1 MEASPAQLTVNL
13 GDVTGDEPPTTSAL
27 ELGAAAARPRTRRPA
42 DAAGRSVGTGPPA
55 LDELLRTGTF
65 PEALRAAVAASG
77 LSLDRIQDRLAR
89 RGATV
94 SVATLSSWQ
103 SGRFRPERPSSMAVL
118 AALEEVLGLPGEALA
133 ALLGPPRPRGRWLPS
148 PSNQLGLAAT
158 WAGANDVRTALRLVD
173 TRWDDSL
180 ARISCHTR
188 LDLDA
193 QGRERTLRSRQV
205 LRAECD
211 GPDRWITVYQ
221 LDDPGL
227 PPRLQ
232 VQPPCRTGRVIESA
246 ESGLLVAE
254 VVFDRPLS
262 RGDTVIVEYTLE
274 HHSPR
279 PYSEFMQSTLHVP
292 VREYVME
299 VRFDPQALPATCH
312 SFRTAEPGSRPQERL
327 LRPDA
332 IGAVHSVALG
342 AGPCRLGIRWNWAA
356 QPSIRSLNT

>member
-1 MEASPAQLTVNL
+1 MKASPARLAQ
-13 GDVTGDEPPTTSAL
+13 SR
-27 ELGAAAARPRTRRPA
+27 GAAC
-42 DAAGRSVGTGPPA
+42 PPPSR
-55 LDELLRTGTF
+55 LDDLLRTGPF
-65 PEALRAAVAASG
+65 HEALRAAVAASG

-89 RGATV
+89 RGAPV

-118 AALEEVLGLPGEALA
+118 AELETVLGLTRESLA
-133 ALLGPPRPRGRWLPS
+133 ALLGPPRPRGRWLPA

-158 WAGANDVRTALRLVD
+158 WAGASDVRTALRLVD
-173 TRWDDSL
+173 TRWDGSL

-193 QGRERTLRSRQV
+193 DGRERSLRSRQL

-221 LDDPGL
+221 LDEPGP
-227 PPRLQ
+227 PPRLS
-232 VQPPCRTGRVIESA
+232 VEAPCRTGQVIEW
-246 ESGLLVAE
+246 EQSGLLVAE
-254 VVFDRPLS
+254 VLFDRPLG
-262 RGDTVIVEYTLE
+262 RGETVIVEYTLD

-279 PYSEFMQSTLHVP
+279 PYSESMESTLHVP

-299 VRFDPQALPATCH
+299 VRFDPQALPVTCH
-312 SFRTAEPGSRPQERL
+312 SFRSAEPGSRPQERL

-342 AGPCRLGIRWNWAA
+342 AGPCRLGIRWSWTRESPRTSATLPA
-356 QPSIRSLNT
+356 IPS